1 VSQQWP
7 GFIEPYL
14 RERPSLVLS
23 LALIDINVPPQASD
37 RQLLEFLNA
46 SGRPFLVVA
55 TKSDRLSGNQLR
67 NSIQSMIQ
75 EYAGTSVIPF
85 SARTGAGRDDLWQAI
100 RSAVEGYREL
110 HQA

>member
-1 VSQQWP
+1 
-7 GFIEPYL
+7 
-14 RERPSLVLS
+14 
-23 LALIDINVPPQASD
+23 
-37 RQLLEFLNA
+37 
-46 SGRPFLVVA
+46 
-55 TKSDRLSGNQLR
+55 LR

-110 HQA
+110 HRA